1 MLLRI
6 LRMSRKYTPQ
16 IVAATLCTL
25 AAAILNIVT
34 PEIVRRLTAFLTDV
48 VAAGAV
54 TAEEAA
60 KTIVTLAVVLVAA
73 YAARA
78 VMRFTVMYT
87 AHIAAWNFVGE
98 LTHTVYE
105 KLQRLSMHYYYNKQT
120 GQLMSRVINDTRM
133 LEVLIAHALP
143 DLFSNVV
150 VVVTVAVAIFCINPT
165 LALLALIPVPLVLA
179 SGVVFSKKVSPLF
192 KINQR
197 VLGELSGALQDDI
210 SGVKEIQAFCAED
223 IIGGKMKAECRHYS
237 NVNIHANFV
246 NAIFTPSVEF
256 LCSLG
261 TVAVVG
267 LGGLLAVGGSLS
279 VADIVG
285 FFMYLGLFYS
295 PLATLARI
303 FEDVQSAL
311 AGAERVFEVLDADD
325 NIKDEPDAVDIG
337 KADGEVVFDDV
348 TFSYNGDGS
357 TPVLDHV
364 SFSAKKG
371 EMIAIVGP
379 TGVGKTTTVS
389 LLERFYDVNGGSIR
403 LDGRD
408 IRTITT
414 SSLRRNIALVLQDVF
429 LFNGTIAEN
438 IAFGKPGAT
447 RAEIEAAAKVARADE
462 FIRET
467 DDGYDTVV
475 GERGM
480 RLSGGQKQRIAIAR
494 AVLCDAPVLVLDE
507 ATSSVDNETEA
518 DIATA
523 INSLAGSRTIIVIAH
538 RLSTVRRADRIIVLK
553 DGRVAEQGSHD
564 ELVAAGGEY
573 AKMLS
578 I

>member
-1 MLLRI
+1 ML
-6 LRMSRKYTPQ
+6 
-16 IVAATLCTL
+16 
-25 AAAILNIVT
+25 
-34 PEIVRRLTAFLTDV
+34 D
-48 VAAGAV
+48 
-54 TAEEAA
+54 
-60 KTIVTLAVVLVAA
+60 
-73 YAARA
+73 
-78 VMRFTVMYT
+78 
-87 AHIAAWNFVGE
+87 
-98 LTHTVYE
+98 
-105 KLQRLSMHYYYNKQT
+105 
-120 GQLMSRVINDTRM
+120 
-133 LEVLIAHALP
+133 
-143 DLFSNVV
+143 
-150 VVVTVAVAIFCINPT
+150 
-165 LALLALIPVPLVLA
+165 
-179 SGVVFSKKVSPLF
+179 
-192 KINQR
+192 
-197 VLGELSGALQDDI
+197 ELSSALQDDI

-325 NIKDEPDAVDIG
+325 NIKDEPDAIDIG

-414 SSLRRNIALVLQDVF
+414 SSLRRNIALVLQDVL

-518 DIATA
+518 DIAAA

-553 DGRVAEQGSHD
+553 DGRVAEYGSHD